1 MSSTIKLY
9 EHNQNAYA
17 ALLDMLGERDRA
29 CIIKPTGTGKFVI
42 IAKMVQD
49 NPDKRFL
56 LLGTNDYMFNDQ
68 MANLAEIAPG
78 FTPENLQFMTYSA
91 AMMAARR
98 GEEIS
103 GYDVVVAD
111 EFHHCGA
118 EEWGKGVTHILDANE
133 SAKVVGFSATPIR
146 YSDGGRNMADEMF
159 DGNVA
164 YSMELEEAWLRGILP
179 IPEYIVALYNAPSE
193 LEKLAKSITTVR
205 DEAAKKRFQK
215 KYEKL
220 RRALTEA
227 GGVRESIAAYLK
239 KADAKVIVFCPRV
252 AKLREFMLLR
262 REWFGAVNGEI
273 HAYKTVSADPYGS
286 TDFQAFKDDESD
298 ALKVL
303 YCVNQLNEAV
313 HVNGVDAI
321 VMVRPTKSPTVF
333 YQQLG
338 RVLSSGGNRTPLVFD
353 LCNNFSSITATEGNL
368 CRGRRGYRLQRR
380 IRPRVPIRRR
390 GAPEG
395 GRTHHGHHEPVHVV
409 HGKALQVG
417 GCRRPHRI
425 RVDGQGTRFACR
437 RARDACRAAMA
448 RTMARSRV
456 DTCLGRVKH
465 CFSHALIFAAQV
477 CAIYVVILLSGLLV
491 FWSAIFIDSKGRKFS
506 RQEDSRILRKHHRE
520 IGKTMAINRVT
531 IMGNLTRDAEL
542 RKKGDA
548 TSVLTFGLAINEKKK
563 DSETGEYVDAPVF
576 VDCAL
581 FGARAEALAPY
592 LTKGKK
598 VSVDGRL
605 RYHSWMKN
613 EEKRHAL
620 SVLVTDIEF
629 ADSKGAGKDTVSAKG
644 QSAEPETYDADIPF

>member
-9 EHNQNAYA
+9 EHNQKAYD

-29 CIIKPTGTGKFVI
+29 CVIKPTGTGKFVI

-179 IPEYIVALYNAPSE
+179 IPKYVTAFYEAPKE
-193 LEKLAKSITTVR
+193 LGRLAKSIAGIK
-205 DEAAKKRFQK
+205 DEMVMKRFKK
-215 KYEKL
+215 KYENL
-220 RRALTEA
+220 RRSLTEA
-227 GGVRESIAAYLK
+227 GGVREAIAKHLK
-239 KADAKVIVFCPRV
+239 KRDAKVIVFCPRV

-262 REWFGAVNGEI
+262 REWFVAVNSEI

-286 TDFQAFKDDESD
+286 EDFQAFKDDESD

-313 HVNGVDAI
+313 HVKGVDAI

-353 LCNNFSSITATEGNL
+353 FCNNFGSIVVAERIPKRMEETFK
-368 CRGRRGYRLQRR
+368 RLTGESEQL
-380 IRPRVPIRRR
+380 P
-390 GAPEG
+390 
-395 GRTHHGHHEPVHVV
+395 
-409 HGKALQVG
+409 L
-417 GCRRPHRI
+417 
-425 RVDGQGTRFACR
+425 AC
-437 RARDACRAAMA
+437 
-448 RTMARSRV
+448 
-456 DTCLGRVKH
+456 
-465 CFSHALIFAAQV
+465 
-477 CAIYVVILLSGLLV
+477 LLV
-491 FWSAIFIDSKGRKFS
+491 CQSAIFIDSKRDGTEPFNGRREPRWTGRFDISSTGGAFGSVLQRARVMTETTRISAMEIRMSLANTRTPRKRS
-506 RQEDSRILRKHHRE
+506 RRRKHSYRRM
-520 IGKTMAINRVT
+520 GTRSMTRKMASAPSST
-531 IMGNLTRDAEL
+531 
-542 RKKGDA
+542 
-548 TSVLTFGLAINEKKK
+548 GL
-563 DSETGEYVDAPVF
+563 
-576 VDCAL
+576 
-581 FGARAEALAPY
+581 
-592 LTKGKK
+592 
-598 VSVDGRL
+598 
-605 RYHSWMKN
+605 
-613 EEKRHAL
+613 
-620 SVLVTDIEF
+620 
-629 ADSKGAGKDTVSAKG
+629 
-644 QSAEPETYDADIPF
+644 

>member
-1 MSSTIKLY
+1 MDKEIRYFVNGYEMLLY
-9 EHNQNAYA
+9 LSGDREERKSVDCFELQDFESEEKAVAAARDFISEHKNA
-17 ALLDMLGERDRA
+17 
-29 CIIKPTGTGKFVI
+29 V
-42 IAKMVQD
+42 
-49 NPDKRFL
+49 
-56 LLGTNDYMFNDQ
+56 NDQ
-68 MANLAEIAPG
+68 KHGIG
-78 FTPENLQFMTYSA
+78 SVTYWVA
-91 AMMAARR
+91 VVERAMEDAVMGWLPCDR
-98 GEEIS
+98 
-103 GYDVVVAD
+103 D
-111 EFHHCGA
+111 
-118 EEWGKGVTHILDANE
+118 GV
-133 SAKVVGFSATPIR
+133 
-146 YSDGGRNMADEMF
+146 
-159 DGNVA
+159 
-164 YSMELEEAWLRGILP
+164 
-179 IPEYIVALYNAPSE
+179 
-193 LEKLAKSITTVR
+193 
-205 DEAAKKRFQK
+205 
-215 KYEKL
+215 
-220 RRALTEA
+220 
-227 GGVRESIAAYLK
+227 
-239 KADAKVIVFCPRV
+239 
-252 AKLREFMLLR
+252 
-262 REWFGAVNGEI
+262 
-273 HAYKTVSADPYGS
+273 
-286 TDFQAFKDDESD
+286 
-298 ALKVL
+298 
-303 YCVNQLNEAV
+303 
-313 HVNGVDAI
+313 
-321 VMVRPTKSPTVF
+321 
-333 YQQLG
+333 
-338 RVLSSGGNRTPLVFD
+338 
-353 LCNNFSSITATEGNL
+353 TEGNL
-368 CRGRRGYRLQRR
+368 CRGGRDYRLQRR
-380 IRPRVPIRRR
+380 IRPRIPFRRR

-395 GRTHHGHHEPVHVV
+395 GCTHHGHHEPVHVV
-409 HGKALQVG
+409 HGKALQAG

-425 RVDGQGTRFACR
+425 RVDGQGARVACR

-456 DTCLGRVKH
+456 DTCLGRVKR

-506 RQEDSRILRKHHRE
+506 RQEDSRILRKRHRE

-629 ADSKGAGKDTVSAKG
+629 ADSKGVGKDTVSAKG

>member
-9 EHNQNAYA
+9 EHNQKAYD

-68 MANLAEIAPG
+68 MANLTEIAPG

-133 SAKVVGFSATPIR
+133 SAKVVGLSATPIR

-205 DEAAKKRFQK
+205 DEAAKK
-215 KYEKL
+215 
-220 RRALTEA
+220 
-227 GGVRESIAAYLK
+227 
-239 KADAKVIVFCPRV
+239 
-252 AKLREFMLLR
+252 
-262 REWFGAVNGEI
+262 
-273 HAYKTVSADPYGS
+273 
-286 TDFQAFKDDESD
+286 
-298 ALKVL
+298 
-303 YCVNQLNEAV
+303 
-313 HVNGVDAI
+313 
-321 VMVRPTKSPTVF
+321 
-333 YQQLG
+333 
-338 RVLSSGGNRTPLVFD
+338 
-353 LCNNFSSITATEGNL
+353 
-368 CRGRRGYRLQRR
+368 
-380 IRPRVPIRRR
+380 
-390 GAPEG
+390 
-395 GRTHHGHHEPVHVV
+395 
-409 HGKALQVG
+409 
-417 GCRRPHRI
+417 
-425 RVDGQGTRFACR
+425 
-437 RARDACRAAMA
+437 
-448 RTMARSRV
+448 
-456 DTCLGRVKH
+456 
-465 CFSHALIFAAQV
+465 V

-613 EEKRHAL
+613 DEKRHAL

-629 ADSKGAGKDTVSAKG
+629 ADSKGAGKDTVSAQG

>member
-9 EHNQNAYA
+9 EHNQKAYD

-29 CIIKPTGTGKFVI
+29 CVIKPTGTGKFVI

-103 GYDVVVAD
+103 SYDVVVAD

-179 IPEYIVALYNAPSE
+179 IPKYVTAFYEAPKE
-193 LEKLAKSITTVR
+193 LGRLAKSIAGIK
-205 DEAAKKRFQK
+205 DEMVMKRFEK
-215 KYEKL
+215 KYENL
-220 RRALTEA
+220 RRSLTEA
-227 GGVRESIAAYLK
+227 GGVREAIAKHLK
-239 KADAKVIVFCPRV
+239 KRDAKVIVFCPRV

-262 REWFGAVNGEI
+262 REWFGAVNSEI

-286 TDFQAFKDDESD
+286 VDFQAFKDDESD

-313 HVNGVDAI
+313 HVKGVDAI

-353 LCNNFSSITATEGNL
+353 FCNNFGSIVVAESIPKRMEETFK
-368 CRGRRGYRLQRR
+368 RLTGESEQL
-380 IRPRVPIRRR
+380 P
-390 GAPEG
+390 
-395 GRTHHGHHEPVHVV
+395 
-409 HGKALQVG
+409 L
-417 GCRRPHRI
+417 
-425 RVDGQGTRFACR
+425 AC
-437 RARDACRAAMA
+437 
-448 RTMARSRV
+448 
-456 DTCLGRVKH
+456 
-465 CFSHALIFAAQV
+465 
-477 CAIYVVILLSGLLV
+477 LLV
-491 FWSAIFIDSKGRKFS
+491 CRSAISIDSKRDGTEPFNGRREPRWTGRFDISSTGGAFGSVLQRARVMTETTRISAMEIRMSLANTRTPRKRS
-506 RQEDSRILRKHHRE
+506 RRRKHSYRRM
-520 IGKTMAINRVT
+520 GTRSMTRKMASAPSST
-531 IMGNLTRDAEL
+531 
-542 RKKGDA
+542 
-548 TSVLTFGLAINEKKK
+548 GL
-563 DSETGEYVDAPVF
+563 
-576 VDCAL
+576 
-581 FGARAEALAPY
+581 
-592 LTKGKK
+592 
-598 VSVDGRL
+598 
-605 RYHSWMKN
+605 
-613 EEKRHAL
+613 
-620 SVLVTDIEF
+620 
-629 ADSKGAGKDTVSAKG
+629 
-644 QSAEPETYDADIPF
+644 